1 MNSEINQRIGNEIEG
16 LEQNIKNLNQ
26 ELFHSQK
33 ELELLKKLNNSN
45 TKAKII
51 LNREEKQI
59 HYILKTIISDNFCN
73 KYELF
78 SQIPFSAFIKI
89 EGEMDFFYDYSRWYV
104 DFLIAKQT
112 MDVNGYYIFTRECV
126 IEYYGTGHYGD
137 EKNDYIRKSVERRDK
152 IKQLFLEK
160 MEIPILVIKNADNKT
175 LASGCKAFNDLKA
188 YLENFLK
195 NSQKNLRTEII
206 L

>member
-1 MNSEINQRIGNEIEG
+1 M
-16 LEQNIKNLNQ
+16 EQ
-26 ELFHSQK
+26 
-33 ELELLKKLNNSN
+33 
-45 TKAKII
+45 
-51 LNREEKQI
+51 
-59 HYILKTIISDNFCN
+59 D
-73 KYELF
+73 
-78 SQIPFSAFIKI
+78 
-89 EGEMDFFYDYSRWYV
+89 
-104 DFLIAKQT
+104 T
-112 MDVNGYYIFTRECV
+112 MGMR
-126 IEYYGTGHYGD
+126 
-137 EKNDYIRKSVERRDK
+137 KNDYIRKSVERRDK